1 MRQTKRSG
9 YSVVTRKLQI
19 FGLSLL
25 LASAVLL
32 SLLSSATS
40 VAYAASAYTLSVSD
54 SQPIVGRE
62 VRVQVIGQELTDVY
76 AAELQ
81 ATFDAD
87 HLRFKSASSE
97 RFGYAVTP
105 SVNGGEIV
113 LAFTKVGPIPGES
126 GTAVLAEMVFETTA
140 LGSGT
145 VELKKVKTVDSAMK
159 VADVD
164 ANAVASVTVI
174 AAPVDPGPGS
184 NPGGGNGSG
193 GDTPVVVDDEGGK
206 VVVTP
211 TPKVDGSTG
220 RVAAKID
227 EPTWLKAVEKTV
239 AGGGK
244 LKKIQLA
251 LAEAPGGK
259 SYALEL
265 PALAFRASAEAL
277 LVEISTP
284 LATVTIPS
292 HMFRDG
298 ELPAGDIEFRIE
310 QADIGVL
317 DDALRAQIGDRP
329 VIDVSVFS
337 GGQKI
342 SWSNPK
348 APVKISVPYSPTL
361 EELAA
366 PDHITIWYIDGQG
379 KATAVPS
386 GRYDPASG
394 TVLFQ
399 VTHLSQYAV
408 AFVHKM
414 FDDLGKVAWAKSAIE
429 AMASK
434 GIVNGVSATE
444 FRPGASVSRADFA
457 LLLVR
462 TMDLQGAA
470 GEAFSD
476 VAADA
481 YYADAV
487 SVLRGLSIAT
497 GSGDN
502 RFRPGDAITRQDMM
516 VLIAKALA
524 YADKAVP
531 APAEPLSGFTDAGSV
546 AAYARDSVAGL
557 IHAGLV
563 NGSNQQIHPKAWTT
577 RAETAVLMHRL
588 YNYFYK

>member
-1 MRQTKRSG
+1 M
-9 YSVVTRKLQI
+9 L
-19 FGLSLL
+19 
-25 LASAVLL
+25 
-32 SLLSSATS
+32 
-40 VAYAASAYTLSVSD
+40 
-54 SQPIVGRE
+54 
-62 VRVQVIGQELTDVY
+62 
-76 AAELQ
+76 AEL
-81 ATFDAD
+81 
-87 HLRFKSASSE
+87 
-97 RFGYAVTP
+97 
-105 SVNGGEIV
+105 
-113 LAFTKVGPIPGES
+113 
-126 GTAVLAEMVFETTA
+126 VFEAKA

-145 VELKKVKTVDSAMK
+145 IELKKVKTVDSAMK
-159 VADVD
+159 VADID
-164 ANAVASVTVI
+164 ANTTASVTVVT
-174 AAPVDPGPGS
+174 APNDPGPGTDTGS
-184 NPGGGNGSG
+184 GNGSG
-193 GDTPVVVDDEGGK
+193 GDTPVVVDGEGGK
-206 VVVTP
+206 VVITP
-211 TPKVDGSTG
+211 TPKVDAATG
-220 RVAAKID
+220 RAVSKID
-227 EPTWLKAVEKTV
+227 EPTWLKAVAKTV
-239 AGGGK
+239 AGGGE
-244 LKKIQLA
+244 LKKIRLA
-251 LAEAPGGK
+251 LSEAPGAK

-284 LATVTIPS
+284 LATVTVQS

-298 ELPAGDIEFRIE
+298 GVPAGDIEFRIE
-310 QADIGVL
+310 QADIGGL
-317 DDALRAQIGDRP
+317 NEQQRAQIGDRP

-348 APVKISVPYSPTL
+348 APVTISVPYRPTA

-366 PDHITIWYIDGQG
+366 PDHITVWYIDGQG

-386 GRYDPASG
+386 GRYDSASE
-394 TVLFQ
+394 TVQFQ

-408 AFVHKM
+408 AFVQKT
-414 FDDLGKVAWAKSAIE
+414 FNDLGKVAWAKSAIE

-434 GIVNGVSATE
+434 GIVNGVTATE

-462 TMDLQGAA
+462 TMDLQGEA

-487 SVLRGLSIAT
+487 AVLRGMGIAT

-502 RFRPGDAITRQDMM
+502 KFRPGDAIARQDMM

-557 IHAGLV
+557 IDAGLV

-577 RAETAVLMHRL
+577 RAETAVLMQRL
-588 YNYFYK
+588 YNYFYN